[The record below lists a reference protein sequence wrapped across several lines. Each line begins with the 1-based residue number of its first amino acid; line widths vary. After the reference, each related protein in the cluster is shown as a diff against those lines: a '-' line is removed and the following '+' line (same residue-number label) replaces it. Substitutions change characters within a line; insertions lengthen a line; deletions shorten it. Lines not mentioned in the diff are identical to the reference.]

1 MIASIEEMIAMLADR
16 LARGRSVSGK
26 GELEPVALRA
36 LVGDLAADYREQGRD
51 VVTAEVADAVV
62 TARPVLLRRALR
74 NLIDNAVAYGVRA
87 RLSVAVGDGE
97 ARVIVSDDGP
107 GLDRKSTRLNSSH

>member
-1 MIASIEEMIAMLADR
+1 MCSAWCERRPRMGAYLLA
-16 LARGRSVSGK
+16 LARSGSGK
-26 GELEPVALRA
+26 EARGPVALRA

-97 ARVIVSDDGP
+97 EREIGRGAGRERACQYG
-107 GLDRKSTRLNSSH
+107 